1 MMGGF
6 ASLAYRL
13 PPFLLVRR
21 PESKVL
27 LDEGMQR
34 GGGDT
39 ESVAI
44 S

>member
-1 MMGGF
+1 MDGS

-13 PPFLLVRR
+13 PPFLLVRL
-21 PESKVL
+21 PQGKCL
-27 LDEGMQR
+27 LDGDMQR